1 MKWGELVNNYTVL
14 HCHTELSSATT
25 NIDSVTKYE
34 DYIKYAKELG
44 MKAIAITEHGNILS
58 WLKKKE
64 CCEKNGIKY
73 IHGIEAYLTET
84 IDEKIRDNYH
94 CCLYAKNFEG
104 VKELNVL
111 ISKSYN
117 RKDNHFYYTP
127 RILIDDLLNTSD
139 NIIIASACL
148 GGVFSKGTDKV
159 KQRFIEFFIKNKHR
173 CFLEIQHHNVHAQ
186 REYNKYL
193 YQLSQI
199 CGLQLVA
206 NTDTH
211 CLNEKHVRGRN
222 ILQKAKNI
230 HFDNED
236 GWDLT
241 FKSYDELIQSYEIQG
256 SLPMEVVL
264 QAIENTNKIADMI
277 EEFTLDR
284 SYKYPK
290 LYANSEDVLKQKI
303 NEGVL
308 RTGINKLP
316 NYQSEYLPRIYHELE
331 TYKHNGA
338 IDFLL
343 LDENIKTWA
352 RNNNIFPG
360 YSRGSCSGSLICYLL
375 GITEV
380 DSILHKMNFERFMNL
395 ERVSL
400 ADIDTDWSP
409 NQRDLVKEYIY
420 SMKGLYCADI
430 ITFNTVALKGSIRD
444 VGRALGISLDI
455 VDDICKN
462 ITDDNI
468 DSYREQYQELFD
480 YVDIINGTVVSIG
493 THPCFLGDELVL
505 TENGY
510 KEIKDIGVG
519 DKVLTHT
526 GIYKEVAEI
535 MNKETDDVYEIV
547 PSGTLPIKTTSN
559 HPFYV
564 RKRIDKRLR
573 KYKDGI
579 DTTTRTYLPPTW
591 IELKDLNKG
600 DMIGIPINTNSFN
613 IKNEFDLPY
622 INEDLWWIIGR
633 YIGDGW
639 ITEMNRVDKRTDR
652 HYTEKYLVI
661 CCSKKNDEKYEITT
675 VLDRL
680 GFKYSIQERKTVYR
694 IYIRNIQLLEYLK
707 KFGKYAN
714 NKFIPNEVLDLPIHL
729 LQSFIEGYL
738 SADGYENNGNY
749 SFKTVSKKLALGM
762 INCIAKVYHRH
773 CGVSII
779 KAKDEYIEGRLV
791 HSKEKYEVRFTKD
804 IRKGERS
811 FYENGYIWMPYR
823 SINKLNNE
831 IQTVYNLSVYDDN
844 SYTVNNIAVHNCGL
858 VCSPMP
864 LDENMGLLT
873 LATCENPVTMLNMK
887 EIDSLNYVK
896 LDVLG
901 LDNIQIINETCA
913 LAGIDRLTPQNID
926 DNDLDVWQSI
936 KEETLGIFQWDGSGS
951 YYIKD
956 LLSDETIK
964 RIKKVYPDFRYIDL
978 MSCGNGAIRPAGESY
993 REELAQGIFRD
1004 NGHQALNDLLAPTL
1018 GYLVYQEQI
1027 LSFLH
1032 EFCGYTM
1039 GEADIVRRGFAKK
1052 TGTEQFIPQIK
1063 SGFIKTMKEKYDV
1076 SEEESEHIVE
1086 SFIRVIEDAS
1096 SYLFS
1101 LNHSLPYSYIGYIC
1115 GYLRYYYPL
1124 EFITTL
1130 LNINKDNA
1138 DKTTKAL
1145 EYANKHDIKIK
1156 PPKFRYSKAEY
1167 FMDKET
1173 NSIYKGIES
1182 IKYLN
1187 SEVAESLYSLKD
1199 NQYNSFLDLLIDIHE
1214 KGIKINSRQMSI
1226 LISIDFFSEFG
1237 KSQKLFDIVEI
1248 FDTIYIKQQNS
1259 KQGLVT
1265 FNKKKE
1271 MKYSTDIISKFA
1283 EKETDNQIKVAKAYE
1298 LCNYLIDNEI
1308 KDFEM
1313 PSVDKVIT
1321 YFSTMGTCD
1330 YIFEDYM
1337 SSICIVVDIITK
1349 YKVKRALLYNIASG
1363 KTIEVRIGE
1372 GIYELQQFKQYD
1384 VVNILHLFQKPKKK
1398 QVEVEVE
1405 DKNGNVSIKK
1415 KWQPTGEFE
1424 LYVDEYHW
1432 LDSDEVEE
1440 LNRQE
1445 REYRESLM

>member
-73 IHGIEAYLTET
+73 IHGIEVYLTET

-256 SLPMEVVL
+256 SLPIEVVL

-455 VDDICKN
+455 IDDICKN

-468 DSYREQYQELFD
+468 ESYREQYQELFD

-493 THPCFLGDELVL
+493 THP
-505 TENGY
+505 
-510 KEIKDIGVG
+510 
-519 DKVLTHT
+519 
-526 GIYKEVAEI
+526 
-535 MNKETDDVYEIV
+535 
-547 PSGTLPIKTTSN
+547 
-559 HPFYV
+559 
-564 RKRIDKRLR
+564 
-573 KYKDGI
+573 
-579 DTTTRTYLPPTW
+579 
-591 IELKDLNKG
+591 
-600 DMIGIPINTNSFN
+600 
-613 IKNEFDLPY
+613 
-622 INEDLWWIIGR
+622 
-633 YIGDGW
+633 
-639 ITEMNRVDKRTDR
+639 
-652 HYTEKYLVI
+652 
-661 CCSKKNDEKYEITT
+661 
-675 VLDRL
+675 
-680 GFKYSIQERKTVYR
+680 
-694 IYIRNIQLLEYLK
+694 
-707 KFGKYAN
+707 
-714 NKFIPNEVLDLPIHL
+714 
-729 LQSFIEGYL
+729 
-738 SADGYENNGNY
+738 
-749 SFKTVSKKLALGM
+749 
-762 INCIAKVYHRH
+762 
-773 CGVSII
+773 
-779 KAKDEYIEGRLV
+779 
-791 HSKEKYEVRFTKD
+791 
-804 IRKGERS
+804 
-811 FYENGYIWMPYR
+811 
-823 SINKLNNE
+823 
-831 IQTVYNLSVYDDN
+831 
-844 SYTVNNIAVHNCGL
+844 CGL

-1237 KSQKLFDIVEI
+1237 KSQKLFDILEI
-1248 FDTIYIKQQNS
+1248 FDTIYMKQQNS

-1298 LCNYLIDNEI
+1298 LCNYLINNEI

-1313 PSVDKVIT
+1313 PSIDKVIT

-1337 SSICIVVDIITK
+1337 SSMCVVVDIITK

-1384 VVNILHLFQKPKKK
+1384 VVNLLHLFQKPKKK